1 MSKIKRQT
9 GFKVHQSAE
18 VLFPLFSAEGEKH
31 WVPGWDYEN
40 VMGGSTDM
48 HEDYVFLTAGHHRP
62 SEHGV
67 GHAANG
73 HDHHQGHDRHDHH
86 GHHSPAHHDA
96 PKMIW
101 LVKRHEP
108 ENYLVQFYRV
118 EPGDKVGIITVHCKP
133 IKEDL
138 TEVEVA
144 YEYIGLSKKGN
155 DFVAHYTAEAHEE
168 FISHWPKLLTHYFE
182 AKSK

>member
-1 MSKIKRQT
+1 MSKIKQQT
-9 GFKVHQSAE
+9 SFKVHQSAE

-40 VMGGSTDM
+40 VMGGGTDL
-48 HEDYVFLTAGHHRP
+48 HEDYVFLTAGHHRS
-62 SEHGV
+62 SEHGA
-67 GHAANG
+67 GHAAQG
-73 HDHHQGHDRHDHH
+73 YDHHDHH

-96 PKMIW
+96 PKTIW

-108 ENYLVQFYRV
+108 ENYFVQFYRV
-118 EPGDKVGIITVHCKP
+118 EPEDKVAIITVQCKP
-133 IKEDL
+133 LQEDL

-168 FISHWPKLLTHYFE
+168 FIGHWHQALAHYFE